1 MCLCGALKK
10 RILIQVASSQL
21 NHILELAVL
30 ALARILFAGKS
41 YIFGSRSPHPPRLF
55 CSLRAFDGM
64 GFRKWLIDRMDR
76 AEEVIIGSSIR
87 IKNLALLAHLEP
99 AIFKHVL
106 TEEME
111 AIKIE
116 KTRTADLETSMIENG
131 LAEDRKEA
139 RRFLVKIWK
148 PEMVTPPA
156 CPCKHLGALM
166 TYIVI
171 NMCFAQVPW
180 I

>member
-1 MCLCGALKK
+1 M
-10 RILIQVASSQL
+10 
-21 NHILELAVL
+21 
-30 ALARILFAGKS
+30 
-41 YIFGSRSPHPPRLF
+41 
-55 CSLRAFDGM
+55 
-64 GFRKWLIDRMDR
+64 
-76 AEEVIIGSSIR
+76 IIGSSIR
-87 IKNLALLAHLEP
+87 IKNLALLAHLKP

-111 AIKIE
+111 TIKIE

-171 NMCFAQVPW
+171 NICFAQAPW
-180 I
+180 IWEIRERCVCISLCQVNCAQCLPCDWDLIRWARQKALSGSLVTCPIIQYMFGTTEIVKLGDKTDSRMHLRFEDWIS